1 VLPFC
6 SVALAPL
13 PEFSPFLALT
23 NPAQNSLNQRRFMMF
38 AALHFGH
45 GGGAGAA
52 ELFFGLLALV
62 VFLAA
67 AVAFFGKE
75 K

>member
-1 VLPFC
+1 
-6 SVALAPL
+6 
-13 PEFSPFLALT
+13 
-23 NPAQNSLNQRRFMMF
+23 MMF